1 MKPFLFAF
9 FFVILS
15 CEPTLGG
22 GYHYRVKSTD
32 GLTHGDLYMTQK
44 LNVGDTI
51 PNPFNPK

>member
-1 MKPFLFAF
+1 MKPFWVAIYFA
-9 FFVILS
+9 ILS
-15 CEPTLGG
+15 CEPMSGD
-22 GYHYRVKSTD
+22 GYHYHVKSTH

>member
-1 MKPFLFAF
+1 MKPFLFSI

-15 CEPTLGG
+15 CEPTSGG
-22 GYHYRVKSTD
+22 GYHYHVKSTD